1 MLKMK
6 PRPALMPRL
15 SQGNTSRGNG
25 GGGFYLNERGVCNG

>member
-1 MLKMK
+1 MINRK

-25 GGGFYLNERGVCNG
+25 GGGFHKPERGL

>member
-1 MLKMK
+1 MMNMK

-25 GGGFYLNERGVCNG
+25 GGGFTLKEREVL